1 MSAVGSKPSKRGP
14 ASRRSEAALTEELA
28 AQKQIEA
35 ELRAA
40 LAAQDQAF
48 RKLSHRFKNNLQL
61 VISIVSLRLS
71 ALRDA
76 ASRRELEDV
85 LSKIHALALIQKKLH
100 DGGALPGVDFAGFL
114 RELTSGLERPTL
126 TIEPVTVGIE
136 RAVPLGLIANELIT
150 LAAPSDAAPLAIA
163 LTQRA
168 GAALLSVG
176 PLAPTALEATGR
188 SDLGLPLARALARQ
202 AGAELTIEPGP
213 PATARLR
220 FAAEPEP
227 TDAQ

>member
-1 MSAVGSKPSKRGP
+1 VSAVGSKPSKRGA
-14 ASRRSEAALTEELA
+14 ASRRGEAALTEALA

-48 RKLSHRFKNNLQL
+48 RKLSHRLKNNLQL

-71 ALRDA
+71 ALHDA

-100 DGGALPGVDFAGFL
+100 DGGTLLGVDFAGFL
-114 RELTSGLERPTL
+114 HELTSGLERPTV
-126 TIEPVTVGIE
+126 TIEPVSVGIE
-136 RAVPLGLIANELIT
+136 RAVPLGLIANELIGLT
-150 LAAPSDAAPLAIA
+150 APSDAAPLAIA

-168 GAALLSVG
+168 GTALLSVG
-176 PLAPTALEATGR
+176 PLAPAALEATGR
-188 SDLGLPLARALARQ
+188 SDLGLPLAHALARQ
-202 AGAELTIEPGP
+202 AQAELTIEPGP
-213 PATARLR
+213 PVTARLS
-220 FAAEPEP
+220 FAAEPAP